1 MARYFYEDFIWKHLD
16 ALDTEDAR
24 LSDLSDEDK
33 DEAVYI
39 WMMSHKTWFD
49 DIYPVSIGRS
59 VGKIVTEMLFGK
71 SQAHSKLVSN
81 MFIAMAEDSP
91 DDYGRDEQWWSEALE
106 KHLDKEVNLGN
117 FADSLR
123 DDIYLYLEEAMEDEI
138 FNQLDR
144 LKAREKY
151 EHYEE

>member
-16 ALDTEDAR
+16 ALDSESAR

-138 FNQLDR
+138 FNQLDS